1 MTTNWFPDSER
12 SIATMIGTQ
21 MNVFGVFVGFLL
33 PGIFMDSY
41 DKGYFDEHPEEK
53 QKYKDQMFDQLLS
66 VSIFATVITF
76 LVLFTFKERKDAP
89 LFSA

>member
-1 MTTNWFPDSER
+1 MTTNWFPDNER

-41 DKGYFDEHPEEK
+41 EEGDFDEHPELK
-53 QKYKDQMFDQLLS
+53 QKYKDQMFNMLL
-66 VSIFATVITF
+66 
-76 LVLFTFKERKDAP
+76 LVT
-89 LFSA
+89 

>member
-1 MTTNWFPDSER
+1 MTTNWFPDNER

-41 DKGYFDEHPEEK
+41 EKGYFDEHPEAK
-53 QKYKDQMFDQLLS
+53 QKY
-66 VSIFATVITF
+66 
-76 LVLFTFKERKDAP
+76 
-89 LFSA
+89 